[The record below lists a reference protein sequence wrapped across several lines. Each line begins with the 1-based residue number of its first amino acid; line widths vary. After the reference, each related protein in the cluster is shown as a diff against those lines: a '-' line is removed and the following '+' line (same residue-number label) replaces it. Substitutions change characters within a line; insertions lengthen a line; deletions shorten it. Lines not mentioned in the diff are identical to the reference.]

1 MFYIIHPTSN
11 PVKDILH
18 ILRLVWKS
26 TCFSIYPDVH
36 LAKSQSRG
44 ARHPMQTLIPVI
56 LVGLLS
62 GVAVGLQSPLASM
75 ITQRLGMLESIFI
88 IHIGGTLVVLI
99 PILFLRG
106 GNLGNWRSLPWYAL
120 VAGTLGLIVVG
131 GVSFMIPRVGVAT
144 AITLIIAGQLV
155 ISSMLDHYGLL
166 GVHIRHIDLQ
176 RTLGLLIVFL
186 GAWLT
191 VR

>member
-1 MFYIIHPTSN
+1 
-11 PVKDILH
+11 
-18 ILRLVWKS
+18 
-26 TCFSIYPDVH
+26 
-36 LAKSQSRG
+36 
-44 ARHPMQTLIPVI
+44 MQALIPVVLI
-56 LVGLLS
+56 GLVS

-88 IHIGGTLVVLI
+88 IHIGGAILI
-99 PILFLRG
+99 AIPLIFIGG
-106 GNLGNWRSLPWYAL
+106 GNLGNWRSLPWYAIA
-120 VAGTLGLIVVG
+120 AGSMGLIVVA

-155 ISSMLDHYGLL
+155 ISSILDHYGLL
-166 GVHIRHIDLQ
+166 GVDIRHMDVPRI
-176 RTLGLLIVFL
+176 LGLFIVFI

>member
-1 MFYIIHPTSN
+1 
-11 PVKDILH
+11 
-18 ILRLVWKS
+18 
-26 TCFSIYPDVH
+26 
-36 LAKSQSRG
+36 
-44 ARHPMQTLIPVI
+44 MQTLIPIV

-75 ITQRLGMLESIFI
+75 ITQRLGMMESIFI
-88 IHIGGTLVVLI
+88 IHIGGALLILI
-99 PILFLRG
+99 PLLFYRG

-120 VAGTLGLIVVG
+120 GAGAMGLIVVG

-144 AITLIIAGQLV
+144 SITLIIAGQLV
-155 ISSMLDHYGLL
+155 ISSVLDHYGLL
-166 GVHIRHIDLQ
+166 GVQLRPMDIQ
-176 RTLGLLIVFL
+176 RAFGLLIVFV

>member
-1 MFYIIHPTSN
+1 
-11 PVKDILH
+11 
-18 ILRLVWKS
+18 
-26 TCFSIYPDVH
+26 
-36 LAKSQSRG
+36 
-44 ARHPMQTLIPVI
+44 MQALIPVI
-56 LVGLLS
+56 LVGVMS
-62 GVAVGLQSPLASM
+62 GIAVGLQSPLASM

-88 IHIGGTLVVLI
+88 IHIGGAILI
-99 PILFLRG
+99 AIPLILIGG

-120 VAGTLGLIVVG
+120 LAGSMGLIVVG

-155 ISSMLDHYGLL
+155 ISAILDHYGLL
-166 GVHIRHIDLQ
+166 GVQVRHMDLP
-176 RTLGLLIVFL
+176 RILGLLIVFV

>member
-1 MFYIIHPTSN
+1 
-11 PVKDILH
+11 
-18 ILRLVWKS
+18 
-26 TCFSIYPDVH
+26 
-36 LAKSQSRG
+36 
-44 ARHPMQTLIPVI
+44 MQALIPIVLI
-56 LVGLLS
+56 GLIS

-88 IHIGGTLVVLI
+88 IHIGGAILI
-99 PILFLRG
+99 AIPLILIG
-106 GNLGNWRSLPWYAL
+106 GGSLENWRSLPWYAL
-120 VAGTLGLIVVG
+120 AAGSMGLIVVA

-155 ISSMLDHYGLL
+155 ISSILDHYGLL
-166 GVHIRHIDLQ
+166 GVEVRHINLQ
-176 RTLGLLIVFL
+176 RIFGLIIVFA

>member
-1 MFYIIHPTSN
+1 
-11 PVKDILH
+11 
-18 ILRLVWKS
+18 
-26 TCFSIYPDVH
+26 
-36 LAKSQSRG
+36 
-44 ARHPMQTLIPVI
+44 MQALIPIVLI
-56 LVGLLS
+56 GIIS

-88 IHIGGTLVVLI
+88 IHLGGALLVSIPLIFIG
-99 PILFLRG
+99 G

-120 VAGTLGLIVVG
+120 AAGSLGLIVVG

-155 ISSMLDHYGLL
+155 ISSVLDHYGLL
-166 GVHIRHIDLQ
+166 GVHIRPMDMQ
-176 RTLGLLIVFL
+176 RIFGLLVVFI

>member
-1 MFYIIHPTSN
+1 
-11 PVKDILH
+11 
-18 ILRLVWKS
+18 
-26 TCFSIYPDVH
+26 
-36 LAKSQSRG
+36 
-44 ARHPMQTLIPVI
+44 MQALIPIVLI
-56 LVGLLS
+56 GLIS

-88 IHIGGTLVVLI
+88 IHIGGAILI
-99 PILFLRG
+99 AIPLIFIG
-106 GNLGNWRSLPWYAL
+106 GGSLGDWRSLPWYAL
-120 VAGTLGLIVVG
+120 AAGSMGLIVVA

-155 ISSMLDHYGLL
+155 ISSILDHYGLL
-166 GVHIRHIDLQ
+166 GVEIRPINLQ
-176 RTLGLLIVFL
+176 RIIGLIIVFA

>member
-1 MFYIIHPTSN
+1 
-11 PVKDILH
+11 
-18 ILRLVWKS
+18 
-26 TCFSIYPDVH
+26 
-36 LAKSQSRG
+36 
-44 ARHPMQTLIPVI
+44 MQALIPIVLI
-56 LVGLLS
+56 GLIS

-88 IHIGGTLVVLI
+88 IHIGGALLVAIPLI
-99 PILFLRG
+99 FFGG

-120 VAGTLGLIVVG
+120 AAGSMGLIVVG

-155 ISSMLDHYGLL
+155 ISSLLDHYGLL
-166 GVHIRHIDLQ
+166 GMQIRPMDLQ
-176 RTLGLLIVFL
+176 RLFGLIVVFI

>member
-1 MFYIIHPTSN
+1 
-11 PVKDILH
+11 
-18 ILRLVWKS
+18 
-26 TCFSIYPDVH
+26 
-36 LAKSQSRG
+36 
-44 ARHPMQTLIPVI
+44 MQALIPIVLI
-56 LVGLLS
+56 GIIS

-88 IHIGGTLVVLI
+88 IHLGGALLVSIPLIFIG
-99 PILFLRG
+99 G

-120 VAGTLGLIVVG
+120 AAGSMGLIVVG
-131 GVSFMIPRVGVAT
+131 GVSFMIPRVGVAA

-155 ISSMLDHYGLL
+155 ISSVLDHYGLL
-166 GVHIRHIDLQ
+166 GVHIRPMDMQ
-176 RTLGLLIVFL
+176 RIFGLLVVFI